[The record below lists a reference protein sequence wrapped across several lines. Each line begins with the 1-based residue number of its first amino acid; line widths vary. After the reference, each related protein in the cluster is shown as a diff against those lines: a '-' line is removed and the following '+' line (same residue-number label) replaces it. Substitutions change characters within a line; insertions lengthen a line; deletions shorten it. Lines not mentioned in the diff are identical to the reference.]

1 MHAKKVAGRQGP
13 GGLSGESGE
22 MDPKTRAAA
31 ATAAKALFIFLLS
44 EPPDGKN
51 CRLKLN
57 RTPIPR

>member
-51 CRLKLN
+51 KAASS
-57 RTPIPR
+57 